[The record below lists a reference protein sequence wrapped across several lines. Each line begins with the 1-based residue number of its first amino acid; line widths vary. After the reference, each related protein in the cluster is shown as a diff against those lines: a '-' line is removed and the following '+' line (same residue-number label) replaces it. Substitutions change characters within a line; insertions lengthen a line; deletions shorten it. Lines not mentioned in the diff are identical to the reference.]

1 MFKVGFVNV
10 TEDPLS
16 FVVPLAPCSTTII
29 KLLLCALKQKS
40 ISWHSTLSNLLWEI
54 TVYKVTKSK
63 GEIEPAVVRLFMLSI
78 PYLSGWLS
86 KIVKKML
93 IPFNL
98 VEKYLKHNRKW
109 FYVDV
114 DVAIKNRAFVGFLCN
129 LVNQYTYGEHLFSPF
144 TRNLYLSKNLVR
156 FSLMSFSLMV
166 FIILMVL
173 LLLLLS
179 IVTPN
184 VFIKVK
190 GTLVQIWKY
199 VYVHIKTIPG
209 EIWILSPKIS
219 WVICPWNLW
228 IS

>member
-1 MFKVGFVNV
+1 
-10 TEDPLS
+10 
-16 FVVPLAPCSTTII
+16 
-29 KLLLCALKQKS
+29 
-40 ISWHSTLSNLLWEI
+40 
-54 TVYKVTKSK
+54 
-63 GEIEPAVVRLFMLSI
+63 
-78 PYLSGWLS
+78 
-86 KIVKKML
+86 ML

-190 GTLVQIWKY
+190 GTLVQI
-199 VYVHIKTIPG
+199 
-209 EIWILSPKIS
+209 
-219 WVICPWNLW
+219 
-228 IS
+228 